1 MILLHI
7 QCLLSQLKM
16 FVGVSFEFSF
26 TNLKTGI
33 LLCSFFRNF
42 QSGWWTAP
50 CIQKH
55 PNMGPLI
62 APHMLDPR
70 VFFGGGWDCSVLY
83 PQQNQGERNVF
94 SNILTCSYVS
104 TLIRYTSVCLCS
116 MIGKFYSTETLELPV
131 VLVDLPPM
139 YSFPLDGWEA
149 PPTWM
154 SLEVRKWL
162 VNEL

>member
-1 MILLHI
+1 MEQGAYMILFHI

-16 FVGVSFEFSF
+16 FVGVLFKFSF

-70 VFFGGGWDCSVLY
+70 VVFFLRWDCSVLH
-83 PQQNQGERNVF
+83 PQQNQGERNGSHKEMSF
-94 SNILTCSYVS
+94 WRLSLFPACRAWLDIHLF
-104 TLIRYTSVCLCS
+104 VC
-116 MIGKFYSTETLELPV
+116 V
-131 VLVDLPPM
+131 V
-139 YSFPLDGWEA
+139 
-149 PPTWM
+149 
-154 SLEVRKWL
+154 WL
-162 VNEL
+162 VSSIPPNKTRIASCFGGPTPHV